1 MNARR
6 FNDILKIVGS
16 LVAALALFGPIFGKP
31 HANLGE
37 LFTDLLTML
46 PGAVAAFG
54 AGMGTRAVGTEYQ
67 DVADAKATAKA
78 LSVPPPAN
86 GAAS

>member
-16 LVAALALFGPIFGKP
+16 VVAAMALFGPILAKP
-31 HANLGE
+31 HANLGA
-37 LFTDLLTML
+37 LVSDLLSML

-54 AGMGTRAVGTEYQ
+54 AGMGTRGVGLEYQ
-67 DVADAKATAKA
+67 DVADAKAKA
-78 LSVPPPAN
+78 ATVPP
-86 GAAS
+86 AAGGVS